1 MRSNSTTISLNFSN
15 FKGRAD
21 IGFFYK
27 EVRNDI
33 APFYTKL
40 IPHIEKFLYS
50 TQRYEL
56 ESKVL
61 IDGMKIYEVIGKG
74 AYGRVNRVIFEDK

>member
-1 MRSNSTTISLNFSN
+1 MRSNSTTISLNLSN
-15 FKGRAD
+15 FNGRAD
-21 IGFFYK
+21 IKFFYK
-27 EVRNDI
+27 AVSNELV
-33 APFYTKL
+33 PFYNKL
-40 IPHIEKFLYS
+40 ITHIEKFLYS

-74 AYGRVNRVIFEDK
+74 GYGRVNRVIFED